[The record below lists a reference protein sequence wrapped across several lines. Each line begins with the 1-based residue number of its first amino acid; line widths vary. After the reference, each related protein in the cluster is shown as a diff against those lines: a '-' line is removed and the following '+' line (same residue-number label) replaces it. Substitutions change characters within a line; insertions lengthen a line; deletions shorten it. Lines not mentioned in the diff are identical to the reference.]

1 MKNEASWDRV
11 VRVVGGVVLIGLGL
25 GGVIAS
31 PWGWV
36 AAAVGGVFLA
46 TGIVGFCPIYAV
58 LRLRTNGDEVG
69 S

>member
-1 MKNEASWDRV
+1 MRNEESWDRI

-36 AAAVGGVFLA
+36 AAAVGCLFLD
-46 TGIVGFCPIYAV
+46 TGIVGWCPIYAV
-58 LRLRTNGDEVG
+58 LRLRTNGGDAG

>member
-1 MKNEASWDRV
+1 MKNESSWDRI

-25 GGVIAS
+25 GGVISS

-36 AAAVGGVFLA
+36 AAAVGGVFLV

-58 LRLRTNGDEVG
+58 LRLRTNGGEAQ

>member
-1 MKNEASWDRV
+1 MKNEASWDRT

-25 GGVIAS
+25 GGMIAS

-46 TGIVGFCPIYAV
+46 TGVVGFCPIYAA
-58 LRLRTNGDEVG
+58 LRLRTNGGEAK

>member
-1 MKNEASWDRV
+1 MKNEASWDRI

-36 AAAVGGVFLA
+36 AAAVGGVFLV

-58 LRLRTNGDEVG
+58 LRLRTNGGEVK

>member
-1 MKNEASWDRV
+1 MKNEASWDRI

-25 GGVIAS
+25 GGVIPS

-36 AAAVGGVFLA
+36 AAVAGAVFLV
-46 TGIVGFCPIYAV
+46 TGIVGVCPIYAV
-58 LRLRTNGDEVG
+58 LRLRTNGGEAG